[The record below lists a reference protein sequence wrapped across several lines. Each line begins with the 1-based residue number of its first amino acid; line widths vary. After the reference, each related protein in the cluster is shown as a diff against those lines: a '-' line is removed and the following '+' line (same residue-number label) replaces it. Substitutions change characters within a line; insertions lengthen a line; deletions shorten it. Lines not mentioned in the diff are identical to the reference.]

1 MSESSRRA
9 VLLAR
14 PGAACERLRSALSD
28 AGAHVVLEADPTTLQ
43 LEALGQV
50 APQVIVV
57 ALDPVTEDVIE
68 KFDPVL
74 ADPSVEVI
82 YEEAA
87 LAATREGWD
96 LARWARH
103 LGAKLH
109 GHGDVLPPGHEPEG
123 MEPPEPIVQRPAE
136 VVAPVAQVAPVEAP
150 RAVAP
155 VEAPA
160 IAPAPVEAAPFAALS
175 LAPVEETPV
184 VQAAVSLD
192 AVEHVAVAE
201 STLELTVDEPQV
213 QYTHEASYSPF
224 DPVAAEA
231 SFDAEPVELAPVLTD
246 IELTFASDAP
256 MVAADAIDVSAE
268 LVVQPFESSFD
279 YEVAET
285 STPVFESPVFDA
297 PTLEAS
303 LPEVIET
310 PAFDAPAAPVLMF
323 EASRDGASASAAPKP
338 ETPAAPDWSFT
349 DDTTDAAA
357 SVARDADPNH
367 KFQRDL
373 GDIERR
379 ISSLELVEDRVV
391 AQLGGAILVLAGIGG
406 PDAVR
411 QLLGGL
417 PEEFPRPVLVQQRL
431 DGGRYDRL
439 VAQMQRAT
447 PLQVR
452 LAEPGLIAM
461 AGTIYILPADIGIT
475 VSESGMRFVEG
486 GGDVLAMLPPGDS
499 AVLMLSGADP
509 AQVDAAMKLS
519 GSGALVAGQAADGCY
534 DAAAASAL
542 IARGAQSGQP
552 AELSARLA
560 ERWR

>member
-28 AGAHVVLEADPTTLQ
+28 AGAHLVLEADPTTLQ
-43 LEALGQV
+43 PEALGQV

-82 YEEAA
+82 YEEAT

-96 LARWARH
+96 LARWVRH
-103 LGAKLH
+103 LAAKLH

-123 MEPPEPIVQRPAE
+123 MEPPEPPSAAPRAVEA
-136 VVAPVAQVAPVEAP
+136 VAPVAAAAPVAPVAAP
-150 RAVAP
+150 RPAPVMELAP
-155 VEAPA
+155 VETPAP
-160 IAPAPVEAAPFAALS
+160 APAPVVEAVAAP
-175 LAPVEETPV
+175 V
-184 VQAAVSLD
+184 
-192 AVEHVAVAE
+192 VAE
-201 STLELTVDEPQV
+201 PTIELALEPAIEAPQV

-231 SFDAEPVELAPVLTD
+231 SFELDDAVELTPVLSD
-246 IELTFASDAP
+246 IELTFAADAP
-256 MVAADAIDVSAE
+256 MVSADAIDVTAE

-285 STPVFESPVFDA
+285 PTPTFETPVLETPVFETP
-297 PTLEAS
+297 
-303 LPEVIET
+303 LPEVVETHAFEAAAIET
-310 PAFDAPAAPVLMF
+310 PAAPAAPVLMF
-323 EASRDGASASAAPKP
+323 EASREGTQAASAPKAAAPS
-338 ETPAAPDWSFT
+338 APDWSFT

-357 SVARDADPNH
+357 AVVREADPNQ

-379 ISSLELVEDRVV
+379 ISSLELVEDRV
-391 AQLGGAILVLAGIGG
+391 ASQLSGAVLVLAGIGG

-461 AGTIYILPADIGIT
+461 AGTIYILPAEISIT

-486 GGDVLAMLPPGDS
+486 GDDVLAVLPAGDS
-499 AVLMLSGADP
+499 AVLMLSGADA
-509 AQVDAAMKLS
+509 AQVDAAMNLS
-519 GSGALVAGQAADGCY
+519 WSGALVAGQAADGCY

-542 IARGAQSGQP
+542 VARGAQAGQP

>member
-96 LARWARH
+96 LARWMRH
-103 LGAKLH
+103 LAAKLH

-123 MEPPEPIVQRPAE
+123 MEPPEPPTAAPRAVEAAAPVEVPRAAPVMELAPIETPAPAPVTE
-136 VVAPVAQVAPVEAP
+136 AFVAPAPVAQ
-150 RAVAP
+150 
-155 VEAPA
+155 
-160 IAPAPVEAAPFAALS
+160 
-175 LAPVEETPV
+175 
-184 VQAAVSLD
+184 AAVEL
-192 AVEHVAVAE
+192 VAVAE
-201 STLELTVDEPQV
+201 PALELAIEAPQV

-231 SFDAEPVELAPVLTD
+231 TFELADAVELPPALAD
-246 IELTFASDAP
+246 IELTFAADAP
-256 MVAADAIDVSAE
+256 AVTADAIELSAE
-268 LVVQPFESSFD
+268 LVVEPFESSFD
-279 YEVAET
+279 FEVSDTPTPVLE
-285 STPVFESPVFDA
+285 TPVFESTLPDVVEVASVQGSDA
-297 PTLEAS
+297 TAE
-303 LPEVIET
+303 
-310 PAFDAPAAPVLMF
+310 PVLMF
-323 EASRDGASASAAPKP
+323 EASREGTSAAAAPKAA
-338 ETPAAPDWSFT
+338 TPAAPDWSFT
-349 DDTTDAAA
+349 DDTTGAGE
-357 SVARDADPNH
+357 SVVRDADPNH

-379 ISSLELVEDRVV
+379 ISSLELVEERT
-391 AQLGGAILVLAGIGG
+391 ATQLGGAILVLAGIGG

-417 PEEFPRPVLVQQRL
+417 PEAFPRPVLVQQRL

-461 AGTIYILPADIGIT
+461 AGTIYILPADVSIA

-486 GGDVLAMLPPGDS
+486 SDDVLAMLPAGDS

-509 AQVDAAMKLS
+509 AQVDAAMNLS
-519 GSGALVAGQAADGCY
+519 WSGALVAGQAADGCY

-542 IARGAQSGQP
+542 AARGAQSGQP
-552 AELSARLA
+552 AELSAKLA

>member
-28 AGAHVVLEADPTTLQ
+28 AGAHLVLEADPTTLQ
-43 LEALGQV
+43 LESLGQV

-82 YEEAA
+82 YEEAT

-96 LARWARH
+96 LARWVRH
-103 LGAKLH
+103 LAAKLH

-123 MEPPEPIVQRPAE
+123 MEPPEPPG
-136 VVAPVAQVAPVEAP
+136 APPPVEAAAPVEVQ
-150 RAVAP
+150 RAVPMMELAP
-155 VEAPA
+155 IEVQAADTVVQTVAAPA
-160 IAPAPVEAAPFAALS
+160 VVEQAAAAPAPVAPL
-175 LAPVEETPV
+175 
-184 VQAAVSLD
+184 
-192 AVEHVAVAE
+192 AVAE
-201 STLELTVDEPQV
+201 STLELATETPQV
-213 QYTHEASYSPF
+213 QYTHEASYNPF
-224 DPVAAEA
+224 DPVAAEG
-231 SFDAEPVELAPVLTD
+231 SFELADVVELPPVLD
-246 IELTFASDAP
+246 EVELTFATDAP
-256 MVAADAIDVSAE
+256 MGAADAIELSAE
-268 LVVQPFESSFD
+268 LVVEPFESSFD
-279 YEVAET
+279 YEVAEA
-285 STPVFESPVFDA
+285 ST
-297 PTLEAS
+297 PTLEAAVFES
-303 LPEVIET
+303 SIPEIIEL
-310 PAFDAPAAPVLMF
+310 APVEATAAPVLMF
-323 EASRDGASASAAPKP
+323 EASRDGTTASGAAQAVK
-338 ETPAAPDWSFT
+338 PAAPDWPLA
-349 DDTTDAAA
+349 DDATDAGT
-357 SVARDADPNH
+357 SVVREADPNH

-379 ISSLELVEDRVV
+379 ISSLELVEDRATV
-391 AQLGGAILVLAGIGG
+391 QLDGAILVLAGIGG

-417 PEEFPRPVLVQQRL
+417 PEGFARPVLVQQRL

-461 AGTIYILPADIGIT
+461 AGTIYILPADISIA

-486 GGDVLAMLPPGDS
+486 AGEVLTMLPASDS

-509 AQVDAAMKLS
+509 AQVDAAMNLS
-519 GSGALVAGQAADGCY
+519 WSGALVAGQAADGCY

-542 IARGAQSGQP
+542 VARGALSGQP
-552 AELSARLA
+552 AELSAKLA

>member
-1 MSESSRRA
+1 M
-9 VLLAR
+9 
-14 PGAACERLRSALSD
+14 
-28 AGAHVVLEADPTTLQ
+28 
-43 LEALGQV
+43 
-50 APQVIVV
+50 IVV

-96 LARWARH
+96 LARWVRH

-123 MEPPEPIVQRPAE
+123 MEPPEPQSAPRPVE
-136 VVAPVAQVAPVEAP
+136 VVAPVAPVEVPRPAPVMELAPVESPAP
-150 RAVAP
+150 AP
-155 VEAPA
+155 AVEAVV
-160 IAPAPVEAAPFAALS
+160 APAPV
-175 LAPVEETPV
+175 
-184 VQAAVSLD
+184 VQAS
-192 AVEHVAVAE
+192 VEPVAVAE
-201 STLELTVDEPQV
+201 PALELAVEEPRV

-231 SFDAEPVELAPVLTD
+231 SFELADPVELSPALTD
-246 IELTFASDAP
+246 VELTFAADAP
-256 MVAADAIDVSAE
+256 MVSADAIELSAD
-268 LVVQPFESSFD
+268 LVVEPFESSFD
-279 YEVAET
+279 YEVSET
-285 STPVFESPVFDA
+285 PTPVLETPVFESPAFASQAVEVVEVSSFEA
-297 PTLEAS
+297 PAEAS
-303 LPEVIET
+303 
-310 PAFDAPAAPVLMF
+310 APVLMF
-323 EASRDGASASAAPKP
+323 EASRDGTTAASATKAA
-338 ETPAAPDWSFT
+338 TPAAPDWSFT
-349 DDTTDAAA
+349 DETTTDAA
-357 SVARDADPNH
+357 SVVREADPNH
-367 KFQRDL
+367 KFNRDL

-379 ISSLELVEDRVV
+379 ISSLELVEDR
-391 AQLGGAILVLAGIGG
+391 AATQLPGAILVLAGIGG

-461 AGTIYILPADIGIT
+461 AGTIYILPADVSIT

-486 GGDVLAMLPPGDS
+486 GGDVLASLPASDS

-509 AQVDAAMKLS
+509 AQVDAAMNLS
-519 GSGALVAGQAADGCY
+519 WSGALVAGQAADGCY

-542 IARGAQSGQP
+542 IARGAQAGQP
-552 AELSARLA
+552 ADLSAQLA

>member
-82 YEEAA
+82 YEEAT

-96 LARWARH
+96 LARWVRH
-103 LGAKLH
+103 LAAKLH

-123 MEPPEPIVQRPAE
+123 MEPPEPPG
-136 VVAPVAQVAPVEAP
+136 APPPVEAAAPVEVQ
-150 RAVAP
+150 RAVPMMELAP
-155 VEAPA
+155 IEVQAADTVVQTVAAPA
-160 IAPAPVEAAPFAALS
+160 VVEQAAAAPAPVAPL
-175 LAPVEETPV
+175 
-184 VQAAVSLD
+184 
-192 AVEHVAVAE
+192 AVAE
-201 STLELTVDEPQV
+201 STLELATETPQV
-213 QYTHEASYSPF
+213 QYTHEASYNPF
-224 DPVAAEA
+224 DPVAAEG
-231 SFDAEPVELAPVLTD
+231 SFELADVVELPPVLD
-246 IELTFASDAP
+246 EVELTFATDAP
-256 MVAADAIDVSAE
+256 MGAADAIELSAE
-268 LVVQPFESSFD
+268 LVVEPFESSFD
-279 YEVAET
+279 YEVAEA
-285 STPVFESPVFDA
+285 ST
-297 PTLEAS
+297 PTLEAAVFES
-303 LPEVIET
+303 SIPEIIEL
-310 PAFDAPAAPVLMF
+310 APVEATAAPVLMF
-323 EASRDGASASAAPKP
+323 EASRDGTTASGAAQAAK
-338 ETPAAPDWSFT
+338 PAAPDWSFA
-349 DDTTDAAA
+349 DDATDAGT
-357 SVARDADPNH
+357 SVVREADPNH

-379 ISSLELVEDRVV
+379 ISSLELVEDRATV
-391 AQLGGAILVLAGIGG
+391 QLDGAILVLAGIGG

-417 PEEFPRPVLVQQRL
+417 PEGFARPVLVQQRL

-461 AGTIYILPADIGIT
+461 AGTIYILPADISIA

-486 GGDVLAMLPPGDS
+486 AGEVLTMLPASDS

-509 AQVDAAMKLS
+509 AQVDAAMNLS
-519 GSGALVAGQAADGCY
+519 WSGALVAGQAADGCY

-542 IARGAQSGQP
+542 VARGALSGQP
-552 AELSARLA
+552 AELSAKLA

>member
-28 AGAHVVLEADPTTLQ
+28 AGAHLVLEADPTTLQ

-57 ALDPVTEDVIE
+57 ALDPVTEEVIE

-82 YEEAA
+82 YEEAT

-96 LARWARH
+96 LARWVRH

-123 MEPPEPIVQRPAE
+123 MEPPEPASAPRAVDA
-136 VVAPVAQVAPVEAP
+136 VAPVAAVEAPPVAPPAAPAMELAPVEP
-150 RAVAP
+150 AP

-160 IAPAPVEAAPFAALS
+160 PAPAPAVEVAAAPVVEAVTRAA
-175 LAPVEETPV
+175 
-184 VQAAVSLD
+184 
-192 AVEHVAVAE
+192 
-201 STLELTVDEPQV
+201 STLELAPEAPQV

-231 SFDAEPVELAPVLTD
+231 SFELADAVDLPPALAD
-246 IELTFASDAP
+246 IELSFAADAP
-256 MVAADAIDVSAE
+256 MASDDAIELSTE
-268 LVVQPFESSFD
+268 LVVEPFESSFD
-279 YEVAET
+279 YEVSET
-285 STPVFESPVFDA
+285 SAPVFETPVFEA
-297 PTLEAS
+297 PA
-303 LPEVIET
+303 LPEVVEVSEV
-310 PAFDAPAAPVLMF
+310 ADASRSQAPAAPVLMF
-323 EASRDGASASAAPKP
+323 DASRDGTPPANAPKAAA
-338 ETPAAPDWSFT
+338 PAAPDWSFT
-349 DDTTDAAA
+349 DETTTAA
-357 SVARDADPNH
+357 SIARENDPNQ

-379 ISSLELVEDRVV
+379 ISSLELVEERPPA

-461 AGTIYILPADIGIT
+461 AGTIYILPADISIT

-486 GGDVLAMLPPGDS
+486 GGDVLATLPAADS

-509 AQVDAAMKLS
+509 AQVDAAMNLS
-519 GSGALVAGQAADGCY
+519 WAGALVAGQAADGCY
-534 DAAAASAL
+534 DAVAASAL
-542 IARGAQSGQP
+542 IGRGAQSGQP
-552 AELSARLA
+552 ADLSARLA

>member
-1 MSESSRRA
+1 
-9 VLLAR
+9 
-14 PGAACERLRSALSD
+14 
-28 AGAHVVLEADPTTLQ
+28 VLEADPTTLQ

-82 YEEAA
+82 YEEAT

-96 LARWARH
+96 LARWVRH
-103 LGAKLH
+103 LAAKLH

-123 MEPPEPIVQRPAE
+123 MEPPEPPSAAPRAVEA
-136 VVAPVAQVAPVEAP
+136 VAPVAPAVPVAPVEAP
-150 RAVAP
+150 RPAPVMELAPVETPAPFVEAVAP
-155 VEAPA
+155 VAPAVVEAAVVEVGVAAPA
-160 IAPAPVEAAPFAALS
+160 IELVLEPAIEA
-175 LAPVEETPV
+175 
-184 VQAAVSLD
+184 
-192 AVEHVAVAE
+192 
-201 STLELTVDEPQV
+201 PQV

-231 SFDAEPVELAPVLTD
+231 SFELDDAVELSPVLSD
-246 IELTFASDAP
+246 IELTFAADAP
-256 MVAADAIDVSAE
+256 MVSADAIDVTAE

-285 STPVFESPVFDA
+285 PTPTF
-297 PTLEAS
+297 
-303 LPEVIET
+303 ET
-310 PAFDAPAAPVLMF
+310 PAFETSIPEVVEAHAFEAAAIEAPAASAAPVLMF
-323 EASRDGASASAAPKP
+323 EASREGTQAASAPKAAA
-338 ETPAAPDWSFT
+338 PAAPDWSFT
-349 DDTTDAAA
+349 DDTADAGAA
-357 SVARDADPNH
+357 VVRDADPNQ

-379 ISSLELVEDRVV
+379 ISSLELVEDR
-391 AQLGGAILVLAGIGG
+391 AATQLPGAILVLAGIGG

-461 AGTIYILPADIGIT
+461 AGTIYILPADISIT

-486 GGDVLAMLPPGDS
+486 GDDVLAMLPAADS
-499 AVLMLSGADP
+499 AVLMLSGADA
-509 AQVDAAMKLS
+509 AQVDAAMNLS
-519 GSGALVAGQAADGCY
+519 WSGALVAGQAADGCY

-542 IARGAQSGQP
+542 VARGAQAGQP

>member
-82 YEEAA
+82 YEEAT

-96 LARWARH
+96 LARWMRH
-103 LGAKLH
+103 LAAKLH

-123 MEPPEPIVQRPAE
+123 MEPPEPPTA
-136 VVAPVAQVAPVEAP
+136 APRAVDAVAPVEAP
-150 RAVAP
+150 RAAPVMELAPIETPAAAPVLEAVAAPTPVAP
-155 VEAPA
+155 
-160 IAPAPVEAAPFAALS
+160 
-175 LAPVEETPV
+175 
-184 VQAAVSLD
+184 AAV
-192 AVEHVAVAE
+192 EPVAVAE
-201 STLELTVDEPQV
+201 PAIEAPQV
-213 QYTHEASYSPF
+213 QYTHQASYSPF

-231 SFDAEPVELAPVLTD
+231 SFELAETVELPPALAG
-246 IELTFASDAP
+246 IELTFAADAP
-256 MVAADAIDVSAE
+256 SVAADAIELSAD
-268 LVVQPFESSFD
+268 LVVEPFESSFD
-279 YEVAET
+279 FEVSDTPTPVLE
-285 STPVFESPVFDA
+285 TPVFES
-297 PTLEAS
+297 TLPDVGELAS
-303 LPEVIET
+303 IDV
-310 PAFDAPAAPVLMF
+310 PAVTAEPVLMF
-323 EASRDGASASAAPKP
+323 EASREGSSAASATKAA
-338 ETPAAPDWSFT
+338 TPAAPDWSFT
-349 DDTTDAAA
+349 DDTTGAGE
-357 SVARDADPNH
+357 SVVRDADPNH

-379 ISSLELVEDRVV
+379 ISSLELVEDR
-391 AQLGGAILVLAGIGG
+391 AASQLGGAILVLAGIGG

-461 AGTIYILPADIGIT
+461 AGTIYILPADVTIT

-486 GGDVLAMLPPGDS
+486 TGDVLAVLPAADS

-509 AQVDAAMKLS
+509 AQVDAAMNLS
-519 GSGALVAGQAADGCY
+519 WSGALVAGQAADGCY

-542 IARGAQSGQP
+542 TARGAQSGQP
-552 AELSARLA
+552 AELSAKLA

>member
-28 AGAHVVLEADPTTLQ
+28 AGAHLVLEADPTTLQ

-96 LARWARH
+96 LARWVRH

-123 MEPPEPIVQRPAE
+123 MEPPEPTSAPRAVEA
-136 VVAPVAQVAPVEAP
+136 VAPVAPVEVPRPAPVMELA
-150 RAVAP
+150 
-155 VEAPA
+155 A
-160 IAPAPVEAAPFAALS
+160 IETPAPAPVVEAVVAP
-175 LAPVEETPV
+175 API
-184 VQAAVSLD
+184 VQAS
-192 AVEHVAVAE
+192 VEPVAVAE
-201 STLELTVDEPQV
+201 PAPELAVEEPQV

-231 SFDAEPVELAPVLTD
+231 SFELADPVELSPLLTD
-246 IELTFASDAP
+246 VELTFAADAP
-256 MVAADAIDVSAE
+256 MVSADAIELSAD
-268 LVVQPFESSFD
+268 LVVEPFESSFD
-279 YEVAET
+279 YEVSET
-285 STPVFESPVFDA
+285 PTPVLEVPVFESSV
-297 PTLEAS
+297 
-303 LPEVIET
+303 PEVVEV
-310 PAFDAPAAPVLMF
+310 PSFEGAAEAAAPVLMF
-323 EASRDGASASAAPKP
+323 EASRDGTPAASVPKAA
-338 ETPAAPDWSFT
+338 TPAAPDWSFT
-349 DDTTDAAA
+349 DETTTDAAA
-357 SVARDADPNH
+357 VLRESDSNH

-379 ISSLELVEDRVV
+379 ISSLELVEDR
-391 AQLGGAILVLAGIGG
+391 ATTQLPGAILVLAGIGG

-461 AGTIYILPADIGIT
+461 AGTIYILPADVSIT

-486 GGDVLAMLPPGDS
+486 GGDVLASLPASDS

-509 AQVDAAMKLS
+509 AQVDAAMNLS
-519 GSGALVAGQAADGCY
+519 WSGALVAGQAADGCY

-542 IARGAQSGQP
+542 IARGAQAGQP
-552 AELSARLA
+552 ADLSAQLA

>member
-14 PGAACERLRSALSD
+14 PGAACERLRSALAD
-28 AGAHVVLEADPTTLQ
+28 AGANVVLEADPTTLQ
-43 LEALGQV
+43 LDTLGQV
-50 APQVIVV
+50 SPQVVVV

-68 KFDPVL
+68 RFDPVL

-96 LARWARH
+96 LARWVRH
-103 LGAKLH
+103 LAAKLH

-123 MEPPEPIVQRPAE
+123 MEPPEP
-136 VVAPVAQVAPVEAP
+136 PV
-150 RAVAP
+150 AVAP
-155 VEAPA
+155 QVVEVAPPAVEVAAPA
-160 IAPAPVEAAPFAALS
+160 EPPRVVDVSAAPPQIATQAVETIEIASLIVEPVVVPVAATPVAAVEVATPAVEAAA
-175 LAPVEETPV
+175 APVT
-184 VQAAVSLD
+184 
-192 AVEHVAVAE
+192 
-201 STLELTVDEPQV
+201 
-213 QYTHEASYSPF
+213 QYTHESRHNPF

-231 SFDAEPVELAPVLTD
+231 SFDVAEAIELPPSLAAVELS
-246 IELTFASDAP
+246 F
-256 MVAADAIDVSAE
+256 AADAPTMSVDEAE
-268 LVVQPFESSFD
+268 LVIEPFESSFD
-279 YEVAET
+279 FEIADAAPTPVVLET
-285 STPVFESPVFDA
+285 SI
-297 PTLEAS
+297 
-303 LPEVIET
+303 PEVVEMT
-310 PAFDAPAAPVLMF
+310 MDAPAAEALATVTADAPVLMF
-323 EASRDGASASAAPKP
+323 DASREGTLSAAPRA
-338 ETPAAPDWSFT
+338 EVAAPAAPDWSFA
-349 DDTTDAAA
+349 DDTPAAHA
-357 SVARDADPNH
+357 TREADPNH

-379 ISSLELVEDRVV
+379 ISALELVEERPVS
-391 AQLGGAILVLAGIGG
+391 QFGGAVLVLAGIGG

-417 PEEFPRPVLVQQRL
+417 PAEFPRPVLVQQRL

-452 LAEPGLIAM
+452 LAEPGLFAM
-461 AGTIYILPADIGIT
+461 AGTIYILPAEISIT

-486 GGDVLAMLPPGDS
+486 DGDVLAVLPTADS
-499 AVLMLSGADP
+499 AVLMLSGADA
-509 AQVDAAMKLS
+509 AQVDGAMNLS
-519 GSGALVAGQAADGCY
+519 WAGGLVAGQAPDGCY

-552 AELSARLA
+552 AELAARLA

>member
-136 VVAPVAQVAPVEAP
+136 AAPVEAP

-155 VEAPA
+155 VQAPA
-160 IAPAPVEAAPFAALS
+160 VAPAPVESAPFAALS
-175 LAPVEETPV
+175 LAPVDETPV
-184 VQAAVSLD
+184 AQAVVALEP
-192 AVEHVAVAE
+192 VELVEVAE
-201 STLELTVDEPQV
+201 STLELAADEPQV
-213 QYTHEASYSPF
+213 QYTHEGSYSPF

-285 STPVFESPVFDA
+285 AAPVFESPAFDA
-297 PTLEAS
+297 HTLEAS
-303 LPEVIET
+303 IPEVIET
-310 PAFDAPAAPVLMF
+310 PAFEAAAAAPVLMF
-323 EASRDGASASAAPKP
+323 EASRDGASAPAAPKP

-349 DDTTDAAA
+349 DDTTDLAA

-379 ISSLELVEDRVV
+379 ISSLELVEERVV

>member
-28 AGAHVVLEADPTTLQ
+28 AGAHLVLEADPTTLQ
-43 LEALGQV
+43 PEALGQV

-82 YEEAA
+82 YEEAT

-96 LARWARH
+96 LARWMRH
-103 LGAKLH
+103 LAAKLH

-123 MEPPEPIVQRPAE
+123 MEPPEPPSAAPRAVEAAVP
-136 VVAPVAQVAPVEAP
+136 VAPAAPVAPVEAP
-150 RAVAP
+150 RPAPVMELAP
-155 VEAPA
+155 VETPAPVVEA
-160 IAPAPVEAAPFAALS
+160 VVAPAPV
-175 LAPVEETPV
+175 APV
-184 VQAAVSLD
+184 AAEPAIEL
-192 AVEHVAVAE
+192 A
-201 STLELTVDEPQV
+201 LEPAIEAPQV

-231 SFDAEPVELAPVLTD
+231 SFELDEAVELSPVLSD
-246 IELTFASDAP
+246 IELTFAADAP
-256 MVAADAIDVSAE
+256 MVSADAIDVTAE

-285 STPVFESPVFDA
+285 QPPTFETQVFETSI
-297 PTLEAS
+297 
-303 LPEVIET
+303 PEVVETHAFEAATIET
-310 PAFDAPAAPVLMF
+310 PAAPAAPVLMF
-323 EASRDGASASAAPKP
+323 EASREGAQAPSAPTAVAPS
-338 ETPAAPDWSFT
+338 APDWSFT
-349 DDTTDAAA
+349 DEATEAGAA
-357 SVARDADPNH
+357 VVREADPNQ

-379 ISSLELVEDRVV
+379 ISSLELVEDRV
-391 AQLGGAILVLAGIGG
+391 ASQLPGAILVLAGIGG

-417 PEEFPRPVLVQQRL
+417 PEAFPRPVLVQQRL

-461 AGTIYILPADIGIT
+461 AGTIYILPADISIT

-486 GGDVLAMLPPGDS
+486 GGDVLAMLPAGDS

-509 AQVDAAMKLS
+509 AQVDAAMNLS
-519 GSGALVAGQAADGCY
+519 WSGALVAGQAADGCY

-542 IARGAQSGQP
+542 VARGAQAGQP

>member
-82 YEEAA
+82 YEEAT

-96 LARWARH
+96 LARWVRH
-103 LGAKLH
+103 LAAKLH

-123 MEPPEPIVQRPAE
+123 MEPPEPPG
-136 VVAPVAQVAPVEAP
+136 APPPVEAAAPVEVP
-150 RAVAP
+150 RAAP
-155 VEAPA
+155 VMELAPIEMQA
-160 IAPAPVEAAPFAALS
+160 ADTVVQTVASPVVVEQAAAAPAPVAPL
-175 LAPVEETPV
+175 
-184 VQAAVSLD
+184 
-192 AVEHVAVAE
+192 AVAE
-201 STLELTVDEPQV
+201 STLELATETPQV
-213 QYTHEASYSPF
+213 QYTHEASYNPF
-224 DPVAAEA
+224 DPVAAEG
-231 SFDAEPVELAPVLTD
+231 SFELADAVELAPVLD
-246 IELTFASDAP
+246 EVELTFATDAP
-256 MVAADAIDVSAE
+256 MGAADAIELSAE
-268 LVVQPFESSFD
+268 LVVEPFESSFD
-279 YEVAET
+279 YEVAEA
-285 STPVFESPVFDA
+285 ST
-297 PTLEAS
+297 PTLEAAVFES
-303 LPEVIET
+303 SIPEIIEL
-310 PAFDAPAAPVLMF
+310 APVEATAAPVLMF
-323 EASRDGASASAAPKP
+323 EASRDGTTASGAAQAAK
-338 ETPAAPDWSFT
+338 PAAPDWSFA
-349 DDTTDAAA
+349 DDATDAGT
-357 SVARDADPNH
+357 SVVREADPGN
-367 KFQRDL
+367 KFDL
-373 GDIERR
+373 GELERR
-379 ISSLELVEDRVV
+379 ISSLELVEDHPP
-391 AQLGGAILVLAGIGG
+391 ATPTSSAEAPDPAGSGAVLVLAGIGG

-417 PEEFPRPVLVQQRL
+417 PEKFHRPVLVQQRL

-461 AGTIYILPADIGIT
+461 AGTIYILPADISIA

-486 GGDVLAMLPPGDS
+486 AGEVLTMLPASDS

-509 AQVDAAMKLS
+509 AQVDAAMNLS
-519 GSGALVAGQAADGCY
+519 WSGALVAGQAADGCY

-542 IARGAQSGQP
+542 VARGALSGQP
-552 AELSARLA
+552 AELSAKLA

>member
-43 LEALGQV
+43 LETLGQV

-82 YEEAA
+82 YEEAT

-96 LARWARH
+96 LARWVRH

-123 MEPPEPIVQRPAE
+123 MEPPEPAGVPRPAE
-136 VVAPVAQVAPVEAP
+136 PAAPVVNAQVSLAAASEAAPLELAPLEAP
-150 RAVAP
+150 
-155 VEAPA
+155 
-160 IAPAPVEAAPFAALS
+160 APAPVAIDAA
-175 LAPVEETPV
+175 TPV
-184 VQAAVSLD
+184 VAA
-192 AVEHVAVAE
+192 
-201 STLELTVDEPQV
+201 STLELALDEPQV
-213 QYTHEASYSPF
+213 QYTHEASYNPF

-231 SFDAEPVELAPVLTD
+231 EFEVAEPVELSPALTG
-246 IELTFASDAP
+246 IELSFADDAP
-256 MVAADAIDVSAE
+256 MVSADAIELSAE
-268 LVVQPFESSFD
+268 LVVEPFESSFD
-279 YEVAET
+279 YEVADVSAPVLET
-285 STPVFESPVFDA
+285 AVFDA
-297 PTLEAS
+297 
-303 LPEVIET
+303 
-310 PAFDAPAAPVLMF
+310 PAFDAPDFDAIVEVAEQPKADAPAATAPVLMF
-323 EASRDGASASAAPKP
+323 EASRDGTPVAAAPKVAA
-338 ETPAAPDWSFT
+338 PAAPDWSFT
-349 DDTTDAAA
+349 DDTAVAAPVERE
-357 SVARDADPNH
+357 SDPNH

-379 ISSLELVEDRVV
+379 ISSLELVEERV
-391 AQLGGAILVLAGIGG
+391 ATQLPGAVLVLAGIGG

-461 AGTIYILPADIGIT
+461 AGTIYILPADISVA

-486 GGDVLAMLPPGDS
+486 GGDVLGTLPPGDS

-519 GSGALVAGQAADGCY
+519 GSGAFVAGQAGDGCY

-542 IARGAQSGQP
+542 IARGAQSGLP
-552 AELSARLA
+552 ADLSARLA